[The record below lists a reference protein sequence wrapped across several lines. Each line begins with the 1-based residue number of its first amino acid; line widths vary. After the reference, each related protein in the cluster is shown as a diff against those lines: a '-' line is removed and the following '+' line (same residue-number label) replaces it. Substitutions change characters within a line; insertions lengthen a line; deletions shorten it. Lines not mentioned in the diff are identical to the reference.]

1 MGAVG
6 VAGVAW
12 PLIDQLNPDASV
24 LALASIRFD
33 VAPVAE
39 GSSVT
44 IMWRGLPVFV
54 RHRTPAEIEA
64 ARAVPMAELKDPEPD
79 ENRVVEGHDEWLI
92 MIANCTHLGC
102 VPVGEAGDF
111 DGWFCPC
118 HGSHYD
124 TSGRIR
130 RGPAPANLVVPP
142 YEFISD
148 TVVQIG

>member
-1 MGAVG
+1 VGVVGVGAVT
-6 VAGVAW
+6 W

-33 VAPVAE
+33 VSPVVE

-44 IMWRGLPVFV
+44 ILWRGLPVFV
-54 RHRTPAEIEA
+54 RHRTAAEIEA
-64 ARAVPMAELKDPEPD
+64 ARAVPLSDLKDPEPD
-79 ENRVVEGHDEWLI
+79 EERVAEGHDEWLI
-92 MIANCTHLGC
+92 MVANCTHLGC

-142 YEFISD
+142 YEFITD
-148 TVVQIG
+148 TIVQIG